1 MLPYL
6 KKTTELDKTARVSA
20 DTLKCQFA
28 SLSDEEVWS
37 KFKTGD
43 EDAFIY
49 IYRTYF
55 QQLYQYGQQ
64 FTCDLTLIEDL
75 IQDLL
80 IELRKNRKTLGNAP
94 SIKFYLFKSLRRK
107 ISRSHKHKKLIY
119 FQDIHAFQSFYLA
132 PPCEAKLMKT
142 QLDQQKR
149 TALEAAFQKLA
160 PRQREA
166 IYYYFFQEMSYEEVA
181 AIMGLNHLKSAR
193 NLIYKAIDSLKKQ
206 LGPHKEKLLYFL
218 FF

>member
-1 MLPYL
+1 MFDIV
-6 KKTTELDKTARVSA
+6 KSH
-20 DTLKCQFA
+20 F
-28 SLSDEEVWS
+28 SGLSDEEIWS
-37 KFKTGD
+37 KFKAGH

-49 IYRTYF
+49 IYKTYF

-64 FTCDLTLIEDL
+64 FTCDLDLVEDL

-80 IELRKNRKTLGNAP
+80 IDLRKNRKTLGNAP

-107 ISRSHKHKKLIY
+107 IARYYKNNKLIY
-119 FQDIHAFQSFYLA
+119 TEDILAFRNFYLT
-132 PPCEAKLMKT
+132 PPSEAKLIKN
-142 QLDQQKR
+142 QLDEQKR
-149 TALEAAFQKLA
+149 AAIEKAFQKIA

-166 IYYYFFQEMSYEEVA
+166 IYYYFFQEMSYQEVA
-181 AIMGLNHLKSAR
+181 SIMGLNHLKSAR
-193 NLIYKAIDSLKKQ
+193 NLVYKAIDSLKTQ